1 LAKQKNLETSQ
12 KRVIVVYWKNKKDD
26 PFEVYSSLKNF
37 CITYKEYNYNTLSN
51 YLSKRKIAFE
61 NDKARIERKQIISK
75 PISRHEAKVR
85 NIVPV
90 VRKVL
95 LKEAND
101 SFYDLEYWLSKPPFE
116 RISAVTQII
125 SNSIKKDQRM
135 DKGKV
140 VKRKLKL

>member
-1 LAKQKNLETSQ
+1 MLEKKKLEAQQ
-12 KRVIVVYWKNKKDD
+12 KRVIIVYWKNKKDN
-26 PFEVYSSLKNF
+26 PFELYSSLKNF
-37 CITYKEYNYNTLSN
+37 CTAYKEYNYNTLSN

-61 NDKARIERKQIISK
+61 NDQVRIERKQVISK
-75 PISRHEAKVR
+75 PLIVHQTKVR

-95 LKEAND
+95 LKEADDQSN
-101 SFYDLEYWLSKPPFE
+101 DLEYWLNKPPLE

-125 SNSIKKDQRM
+125 SQSIKKDQRM
-135 DKGKV
+135 DKENI